1 MKMQTLIK
9 QLGFDNDELTDATNS
24 VAGSTGTR
32 RSTSSGGAFG
42 SMKFKNKKTNVVT
55 SKCFKA

>member
-1 MKMQTLIK
+1 LVFKIKNLKMQTLIN
-9 QLGFDNDELTDATNS
+9 QLCFEIGELTDTTNS

-42 SMKFKNKKTNVVT
+42 SIKINKPKTL
-55 SKCFKA
+55 

>member
-32 RSTSSGGAFG
+32 RSTSSGGAFR
-42 SMKFKNKKTNVVT
+42 SIKIHKPKTL
-55 SKCFKA
+55 